1 MMNTYKVNKSDN
13 VLILNLVKFNNV
25 GLEMDNNII
34 KDSLYVCGGYSL
46 SEQKGAYTFD
56 NGSICEE
63 PGMALKLYASN
74 EQAKEL
80 ITSFLDEYLEDGD
93 QESISLELNGAAFFV
108 ERKDV
113 EKFSTEEIAGAILN
127 A

>member
-1 MMNTYKVNKSDN
+1 MMNFKANKAQN
-13 VLILNLVKFNNV
+13 ILILNLVKFNNV

-34 KDSLYVCGGYSL
+34 KDALYTCGGYSL

-63 PGMALKLYASN
+63 PGMSLKLYADDK
-74 EQAKEL
+74 QVIEL
-80 ITSFLDEYLEDGD
+80 IQSFLSEYLEDGD
-93 QESISLELNGAAFFV
+93 QESVSLELNGTAFFV
-108 ERKDV
+108 SREDV
-113 EKFSTEEIAGAILN
+113 TKFSTEEISSSILN